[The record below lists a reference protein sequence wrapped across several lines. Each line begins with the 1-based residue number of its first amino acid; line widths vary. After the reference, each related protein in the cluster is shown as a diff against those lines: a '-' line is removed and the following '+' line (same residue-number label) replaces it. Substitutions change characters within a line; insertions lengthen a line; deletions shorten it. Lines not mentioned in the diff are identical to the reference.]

1 MTGRGTRLDCASA
14 LLVLCSLLPACARQT
29 NFLEAGPRFE
39 GRYAPPGPAATPGE
53 VRVVTFNVKYSIH
66 VDRAIEVLRES
77 DSLRGAD
84 IIALQEMDDAAA
96 DRVARALRMN
106 YVYLPATISAI
117 TDTFFGPAV
126 LSRWPIDSAWKV
138 VLPNASVWRG
148 QRRSATAAIV
158 RLGQARVRVYSVH
171 LETQSAIAPY
181 EREEQ
186 AAAIVR
192 DAAMAAEPVIL
203 AGDLNSYGISEYFVR
218 RGFRWLTESFGE
230 TIMLWSW
237 DHLLVRGFGRD
248 AVRSVGVERN
258 ARGASDHRAVWAVI
272 RLDGRRGRAAEGRRG
287 RAADGQSD
295 R

>member
-117 TDTFFGPAV
+117 TDTFFGPADDPS
-126 LSRWPIDSAWKV
+126 SRA
-138 VLPNASVWRG
+138 
-148 QRRSATAAIV
+148 
-158 RLGQARVRVYSVH
+158 
-171 LETQSAIAPY
+171 
-181 EREEQ
+181 
-186 AAAIVR
+186 
-192 DAAMAAEPVIL
+192 
-203 AGDLNSYGISEYFVR
+203 
-218 RGFRWLTESFGE
+218 
-230 TIMLWSW
+230 
-237 DHLLVRGFGRD
+237 
-248 AVRSVGVERN
+248 
-258 ARGASDHRAVWAVI
+258 
-272 RLDGRRGRAAEGRRG
+272 
-287 RAADGQSD
+287 
-295 R
+295 